1 MFLNTF
7 QGSYEKM
14 RLVDVG
20 SDEATITDFRP
31 SAIVPSQ
38 KEGDVSEVW
47 YSLNRESNGAEI
59 IFYQE
64 DATANVNSTVQLWG
78 AALQNGPAELIAE
91 ISGTVGMASI
101 LNDTTALAWD
111 TMNII
116 FDGLPVNIVASDA
129 SGSNRVSRITFDTMG
144 LKYLKPIWTDISS
157 EGNNALIRVY

>member
-1 MFLNTF
+1 MFLHTF

-14 RLVDVG
+14 RGSGVD
-20 SDEATITDFRP
+20 SDEATITDFKP
-31 SAIVPSQ
+31 SARVTDDQNASTA
-38 KEGDVSEVW
+38 W
-47 YSLNRESNGAEI
+47 YEINPETNGAEI

-64 DATANVNSTVQLWG
+64 DATADVNSTVQLWG
-78 AALQNGPAELIAE
+78 RATQNGPAELVAE
-91 ISGTVGMASI
+91 ISGTVGTASI

-111 TMNII
+111 TMNIN

-157 EGNNALIRVY
+157 KGNNALIRVY

>member
-14 RLVDVG
+14 RRVDID
-20 SDEATITDFRP
+20 SDEPTIADFRP
-31 SAIVPSQ
+31 SAIEDNN
-38 KEGDVSEVW
+38 KDVSESW
-47 YSLNRESNGAEI
+47 YPLQRESNGAEI

-64 DATANVNSTVQLWG
+64 DATADVNSTVQLWG
-78 AALQNGPAELIAE
+78 SALHNGPAELIAE
-91 ISGTVGMASI
+91 ISGTVGTAGI

-111 TMNII
+111 TMNIV

-129 SGSNRVSRITFDTMG
+129 SGSNRPSRITFDTMG

-157 EGNNALIRVY
+157 VGNNALIRVY

>member
-1 MFLNTF
+1 MFLHTI
-7 QGSYEKM
+7 QTSYEKM
-14 RLVDVG
+14 RSKGVD
-20 SDEATITDFRP
+20 SDEATITDFKP
-31 SAIVPSQ
+31 SARIADDADTSTA
-38 KEGDVSEVW
+38 W
-47 YSLNRESNGAEI
+47 YPLNQESNGAEI

-64 DATANVNSTVQLWG
+64 DGTANVNSTVQVWG
-78 AALQNGPAELIAE
+78 RAVNNGPAELVAE
-91 ISGTVGMASI
+91 ISGTVGTASI

-111 TMNII
+111 TMTIV

>member
-1 MFLNTF
+1 
-7 QGSYEKM
+7 M
-14 RLVDVG
+14 RKSDVD
-20 SDEATITDFRP
+20 SDEAAITDFKS
-31 SAIVPSQ
+31 SAREADDADASTSWHELQ
-38 KEGDVSEVW
+38 
-47 YSLNRESNGAEI
+47 RESNGAEI

-64 DATANVNSTVQLWG
+64 DATADVNSTVQLWG
-78 AALQNGPAELIAE
+78 RALHNGPAELIAE
-91 ISGTVGMASI
+91 ISGTVGTASI

-129 SGSNRVSRITFDTMG
+129 TGSNRVSRITFDTMG

>member
-1 MFLNTF
+1 MFLHTF

-14 RLVDVG
+14 RGSDVD

-31 SAIVPSQ
+31 SARVTDDADAST
-38 KEGDVSEVW
+38 SW
-47 YSLNRESNGAEI
+47 YELQRESNGAEI

-64 DATANVNSTVQLWG
+64 DATADVNSTVQVWG
-78 AALQNGPAELIAE
+78 RALHNGPAELVAE
-91 ISGTVGMASI
+91 ISGKVGTASI

-111 TMNII
+111 TMNLV

-144 LKYLKPIWTDISS
+144 LKFLKPIWTDISS